1 MNGLDRLAP
10 VYPTLDGA
18 VAAGGERREVQG
30 EPRTAM
36 IADDAARSGE
46 LLDSVVTSIFNA
58 GMILQAAAG
67 LPGEVTVRRIAEARR
82 RFVRSA
88 CMCPA
93 TAGLFPCTQN
103 RRGAVCAR
111 SGCFI
116 RVQKFRWQH
125 PVRG

>member
-1 MNGLDRLAP
+1 M
-10 VYPTLDGA
+10 
-18 VAAGGERREVQG
+18 
-30 EPRTAM
+30 
-36 IADDAARSGE
+36 
-46 LLDSVVTSIFNA
+46 TSIFNA

-116 RVQKFRWQH
+116 LVQNSVGSILSGADRITVITGGCPCMLDPAADPGHKAMRLVFTLTGAVPRRV
-125 PVRG
+125 